1 MGWVPGLGEGR
12 RIYMSRVMYEREDER
27 EERLEG
33 KRVERMEG
41 EKLERERL
49 ARMRKGNKREV

>member
-12 RIYMSRVMYEREDER
+12 RIYMSRVQYEMKDER
-27 EERLEG
+27 EERLW
-33 KRVERMEG
+33 RERGERGEG

-49 ARMRKGNKREV
+49 ARVRKGYKREV